1 MKTKVLVY
9 KTIQTIEEEQY
20 YACSDE
26 VWNKIKEA
34 KTEEEKHKIWQ
45 EFNVWENELVG
56 DLSDNWTEEEIDYGI
71 HHD

>member
-20 YACSDE
+20 YSCSDE
-26 VWNKIKEA
+26 VYNKLKQA
-34 KTEEEKHKIWQ
+34 KTEQERYDIWDNFNIWDSKLLGEETENTTEEK
-45 EFNVWENELVG
+45 
-56 DLSDNWTEEEIDYGI
+56 IDYGI

>member
-20 YACSDE
+20 YSCSDE
-26 VWNKIKEA
+26 VWNKIKDA
-34 KTEEEKHKIWQ
+34 KTDEERWEIWE

-56 DLSDNWTEEEIDYGI
+56 NSSDSWTDEEITKGI